1 MDDIPCHGFFAAG
14 DVIMLA
20 AMDDEQPRVL
30 DEYEARYME
39 GGASLARSK
48 QRMPW
53 WFFAIMGLALVAHVG
68 AMVASA
74 SLVGLV
80 TVPLLLMVTLL
91 LSHLRLSVTATHVH
105 VQLGMFGPTIP
116 LAAVESVE
124 AIKYSAMRFGGWGIR
139 YGGGGRWAYSV
150 PGSSGDAVEIVWT
163 DAGGGRRTHVV
174 TCEDG
179 PAMARAIAAGR
190 SRARGE
196 SQGVRI
202 AAEDRVEG
210 AEEAAEEVG
219 AEAETRAQGRKR
231 G

>member
-1 MDDIPCHGFFAAG
+1 
-14 DVIMLA
+14 
-20 AMDDEQPRVL
+20 MDDEQPRVL

-53 WFFAIMGLALVAHVG
+53 WFFAIMGFALVAHVG
-68 AMVASA
+68 AMIAAA
-74 SLVGLV
+74 SLVGLL

-116 LAAVESVE
+116 LAAVESVQ
-124 AIKYSAMRFGGWGIR
+124 AIKYSALRFGGWGIR
-139 YGGGGRWAYSV
+139 YGGGGQWAYSV

-163 DAGGGRRTHVV
+163 DARGGRRTHVV

-190 SRARGE
+190 RRAQGE
-196 SQGVRI
+196 TQGVRI
-202 AAEDRVEG
+202 AAEDN
-210 AEEAAEEVG
+210 AEASAGEEETVG
-219 AEAETRAQGRKR
+219 AEAEAGAQGRKR